1 MFVEILG
8 TVGSVGLYLHSPS
21 AWPFWTG
28 ILAGFVFL
36 LLGTIDLEHRLI
48 LHIVSLPAAVALG
61 VVRSLDPAQG
71 AFKTLTGGLAGL
83 AILFGMYLFGQG
95 FSRLIA
101 ILRGR
106 PIDEVA
112 FGFGDVVLG
121 GVLGLAVGWP
131 GILVAVAVGIFAA
144 GVFSL
149 ALVLVQLWR
158 RRYAAFLAIPYGPF
172 LLLGAAIVLYGG
184 REAFRALASG

>member
-1 MFVEILG
+1 VFVEILG
-8 TVGSVGLYLHSPS
+8 TVGSVALYLHSPS

-48 LHIVSLPAAVALG
+48 LHIVSLPAAMALG
-61 VVRSLDPAQG
+61 LVRALDPGQG
-71 AFKTLTGGLAGL
+71 ALKTLTGGLAGL
-83 AILFGMYLFGQG
+83 TILFGMYLFGLG

-101 ILRGR
+101 SLRGR
-106 PIDEVA
+106 PIEEVA

-121 GVLGLAVGWP
+121 GVLGLTVGWP
-131 GILVAVAVGIFAA
+131 GIVVAVVVGIFAA

-149 ALVLVQLWR
+149 ALVLVQLTR

-172 LLLGAAIVLYGG
+172 LLFGAAMVLYGG